1 MPSEIK
7 QITSAEQII
16 AASELLDRINE
27 QIEER
32 GFLPA
37 GGAPYIPRHFTTSLH
52 DDLIHNSRAV
62 AWLSDNAFL
71 WAEVSELP
79 HNRRHRIAV
88 EKMFLTD
95 WRRSQQDGMSMLLH
109 FQDWADKNGCSMA
122 YVTIQPAHDPRK
134 QKYME
139 RLGFKPYETVYAWQP
154 GKMPEQQETPTRAGR
169 AKCEHPGCDASAS
182 YITKKTGIFLCLKHG
197 HQHGELRCDPV
208 GTGESPEPPADEE
221 GTQRKRK
228 PYPYSLEG

>member
-32 GFLPA
+32 GFIPP

-52 DDLIHNSRAV
+52 DDLIHNSRAI

-71 WAEVSELP
+71 WAEMSELP

-95 WRRSQQDGMSMLLH
+95 WRRSQQDGMAMLLH
-109 FQDWADKNGCSMA
+109 FQNWADRNGCSMA

-139 RLGFKPYETVYAWQP
+139 RLGFKPYETVYAWLP
-154 GKMPEQQETPTRAGR
+154 KGLLPEHRQYLQSGEYEKALQGVSRDSPVDEGSTNIGCGVSGCLNAATHSYQFPQKGDGPKITVYICAECAGD
-169 AKCEHPGCDASAS
+169 HPYAA
-182 YITKKTGIFLCLKHG
+182 L
-197 HQHGELRCDPV
+197 
-208 GTGESPEPPADEE
+208 
-221 GTQRKRK
+221 
-228 PYPYSLEG
+228 LEG